1 MTKFIR
7 KLVKLAAV
15 AGATLTFASA
25 QAQSWP
31 TRPIKLIL
39 GVAPGGLIDL
49 SARQLATELG
59 AKLGQPVIVD
69 NRPGANT
76 TIGANAVVQAPGD
89 GYTFFYGGV
98 MSASPVFVKTNAVD
112 VTTQLKPVSLVLS
125 SPFFVVVNSKV
136 PAKTFQELVDY
147 SKKNPDAVNFAD
159 GAPLSTM
166 VMYAIASRTGLK
178 FTAIPYKGSGPSLQ
192 ALISG
197 EVQMNL
203 DTVPNYVQHIQA
215 GTVRPLLNTSNVKY
229 SALPDVPTAADVK
242 GLDKL
247 NAASVLS
254 MWAPK
259 TTPDEIVNKM
269 SGAIAAIA
277 RDPAFRTKFKASTN
291 VDPIGS
297 TPAELLSAVKADK
310 ALYEQVTKQ
319 VGYVPQ

>member
-1 MTKFIR
+1 MRNTIR
-7 KLVKLAAV
+7 TLAKLSLAA
-15 AGATLTFASA
+15 TLSLAFITA
-25 QAQSWP
+25 QAQAYP
-31 TRPIKLIL
+31 NKPIKLVL

-49 SARQLATELG
+49 SARLLATELG
-59 AKLGQPVIVD
+59 GKLGQSVIVE

-76 TIGANAVVQAPGD
+76 TIGVNAVVQAPGD

-98 MSASPVFVKTNAVD
+98 MSASPVFVKNNAVD

-125 SPFFVVVNSKV
+125 SPFFLVVNSKV
-136 PAKTFQELVDY
+136 PAKNFQELVDY
-147 SKKNPDAVNFAD
+147 SKKNPDALNFAD

-166 VMYAIASRTGLK
+166 VMHAIANRSGLK

-192 ALISG
+192 ALIAG

-215 GTVRPLLNTSNVKY
+215 GTVRPILNTSTVQY
-229 SALPDVPTAADVK
+229 SALPEVATAADVK
-242 GLDKL
+242 GLNI

-259 TTPDEIVNKM
+259 STPDEIVKKV

-277 RDPAFRTKFKASTN
+277 KDPAFREKFRKSTN

-297 TPAELLSAVKADK
+297 TPEELLAAIQADK
-310 ALYEQVTKQ
+310 ALYTQVSKQ
-319 VGYVPQ
+319 VSYVPQ

>member
-1 MTKFIR
+1 MKKLFITFA
-7 KLVKLAAV
+7 KLAV
-15 AGATLTFASA
+15 AAGVSFTFANA
-25 QAQSWP
+25 HAQSWP
-31 TRPIKLIL
+31 NKPIKLIL

-49 SARQLATELG
+49 SARLLATELG
-59 AKLGQPVIVD
+59 AKLGQSVIVD

-98 MSASPVFVKTNAVD
+98 MSASPVFVKNNAVD

-125 SPFFVVVNSKV
+125 SPFFLVVNSKV
-136 PAKTFQELVDY
+136 PAKNFQELVEY
-147 SKKNPDAVNFAD
+147 SKKNPDALNFAD

-166 VMYAIASRTGLK
+166 VMYAIANKTGLK
-178 FTAIPYKGSGPSLQ
+178 FTPIPYKGSGPSLQ

-215 GTVRPLLNTSNVKY
+215 GTVRPLLNTSTVRY
-229 SALPDVPTAADVK
+229 SALPDVATAADVK
-242 GLDKL
+242 GLNL

-259 TTPDEIVNKM
+259 STPDDIVKKV
-269 SGAIAAIA
+269 SATIAAIA
-277 RDPAFRTKFKASTN
+277 KDPSFREKFLKATN

-297 TPAELLSAVKADK
+297 TPAELLSAIQADK
-310 ALYEQVTKQ
+310 ALYAQITKQ

>member
-1 MTKFIR
+1 MQTLFKN
-7 KLVKLAAV
+7 LTKLAVV
-15 AGATLTFASA
+15 ASVSISFASA

-31 TRPIKLIL
+31 NKPIKLIL

-49 SARQLATELG
+49 SARMLATELG
-59 AKLGQPVIVD
+59 AKLGQSVIVD

-76 TIGANAVVQAPGD
+76 TIGVNAVVQAPGD

-98 MSASPVFVKTNAVD
+98 MSASPIFVKNNAVD

-136 PAKTFQELVDY
+136 PAKNFQELVEY
-147 SKKNPDAVNFAD
+147 SKKNPDALNFAD

-166 VMYAIASRTGLK
+166 VMYAIANRTGLK
-178 FTAIPYKGSGPSLQ
+178 FTPIPYKGSGPSLQ

-215 GTVRPLLNTSNVKY
+215 GTVRPLLNTSTTRY
-229 SALPDVPTAADVK
+229 SALPDVATTADVK
-242 GLDKL
+242 GLNL

-259 TTPDEIVNKM
+259 STPDEIVKKV

-277 RDPAFRTKFKASTN
+277 KDPAFREKFQKSTN

-297 TPAELLSAVKADK
+297 TPEELLTAIQADK
-310 ALYEQVTKQ
+310 ARYTLVTKQ